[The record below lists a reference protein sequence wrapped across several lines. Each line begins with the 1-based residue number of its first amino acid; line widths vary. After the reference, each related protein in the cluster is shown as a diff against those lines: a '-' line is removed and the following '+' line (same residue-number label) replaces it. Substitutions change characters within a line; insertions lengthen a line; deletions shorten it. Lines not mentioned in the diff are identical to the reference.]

1 MSYYVTPHDKSRYR
15 YIPIDFFEC
24 VDIITSI
31 NLALG
36 CCFAL
41 PSNCMEEKQLT
52 TGRGLCTLYDITT
65 AGFHNCVF
73 WHLLFLKSGSS
84 KISHLM
90 MGLTYSRSSMTQ

>member
-1 MSYYVTPHDKSRYR
+1 MSYYITPHDKSRYR

-41 PSNCMEEKQLT
+41 PSNCMEEKQINNAAVRLSLIWERT
-52 TGRGLCTLYDITT
+52 MHPL
-65 AGFHNCVF
+65 
-73 WHLLFLKSGSS
+73 
-84 KISHLM
+84 
-90 MGLTYSRSSMTQ
+90 